1 MQEEQAALS
10 PPASGAERPDGS
22 DSAPSDSARWG
33 LVAIS
38 SDERHGG
45 KCFRVPGAKNSFLKY
60 ILGIFRAVLPS
71 SDPTLSHLRCL
82 GIFSLMSEDE

>member
-45 KCFRVPGAKNSFLKY
+45 NVFQGTWSEKLLKY
-60 ILGIFRAVLPS
+60 ILGKFRAVLPS

>member
-22 DSAPSDSARWG
+22 DSGPSDSARWG

-45 KCFRVPGAKNSFLKY
+45 NVFQGTWSKKLIFEIHSWKIWSCFTFIRSNIKPLKMPWY
-60 ILGIFRAVLPS
+60 L
-71 SDPTLSHLRCL
+71 LSNV
-82 GIFSLMSEDE
+82 